1 MLKLALLLVL
11 LISTSQHNVRALGE
25 SKRFGV
31 QIQKSC
37 QSQQANVPSFP
48 VRCGKASA
56 TPNNHRHACGKGLP
70 DAALA
75 TSIRGGAAV
84 TVGVPPL
91 RVWIGPAL
99 VCALAYA
106 LETIYIKKA
115 SNSIDPVLGGVVLQI
130 VAALLGTLLLVGKR
144 ATAQSTGSMMLT
156 TTQPGGFKWAI
167 LAGLTVGAAE
177 ILSFT
182 ISGMGVQAMQSIPV
196 IIGGCILLGTL
207 LGRVWL
213 KEVLTVSGWCGVLSI
228 AAGITLVGID
238 PGSK

>member
-1 MLKLALLLVL
+1 MLKLAFLFVL
-11 LISTSQHNVRALGE
+11 LISTSPNVRALGK

-31 QIQKSC
+31 RIQQSC
-37 QSQQANVPSFP
+37 QSQQADVPSSP
-48 VRCGKASA
+48 VRSGKSHCTA
-56 TPNNHRHACGKGLP
+56 TSNHHHVRGKGLP

-91 RVWIGPAL
+91 RLWIGPAL
-99 VCALAYA
+99 VCALMYA

-115 SNSIDPVLGGVVLQI
+115 SNSIDPVLGGAVLQ
-130 VAALLGTLLLVGKR
+130 VVSALLGTLILVGKR
-144 ATAQSTGSMMLT
+144 ATAQSTGST
-156 TTQPGGFKWAI
+156 IITTQPGGFKWAI
-167 LAGLTVGAAE
+167 LAGLSLGAAQ
-177 ILSFT
+177 ILTFT

-196 IIGGCILLGTL
+196 IIGGCVLMGTL

-213 KEVLTVSGWCGVLSI
+213 KEVLTVNGWCGVFLI

-238 PGSK
+238 PGGK